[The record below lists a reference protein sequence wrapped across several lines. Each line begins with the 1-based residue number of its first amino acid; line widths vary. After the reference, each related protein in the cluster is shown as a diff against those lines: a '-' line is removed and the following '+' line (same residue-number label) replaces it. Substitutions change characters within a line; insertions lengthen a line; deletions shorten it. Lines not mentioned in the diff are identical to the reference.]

1 MPAASSEHEFSCIRS
16 GWAAQV
22 SPVPVEETME
32 LYAFMTAAEESKSRG
47 GVPVS
52 IAETL
57 AKAKRLAQLIID
69 DQWCAPA
76 SCLCGPLAAAGP
88 PCCDVILLLA
98 LSLA

>member
-1 MPAASSEHEFSCIRS
+1 M
-16 GWAAQV
+16 
-22 SPVPVEETME
+22 PVEETME

-76 SCLCGPLAAAGP
+76 SCLSA
-88 PCCDVILLLA
+88 PCCDVMSSCA
-98 LSLA
+98 ARASLA

>member
-1 MPAASSEHEFSCIRS
+1 MPAASSNHEFSCIRS

-76 SCLCGPLAAAGP
+76 SCLCGPLALAA
-88 PCCDVILLLA
+88 LLRRHLA
-98 LSLA
+98 ARASLA

>member
-1 MPAASSEHEFSCIRS
+1 MPAASSNHEFSCIRS

-76 SCLCGPLAAAGP
+76 FCLSA
-88 PCCDVILLLA
+88 PCCDVMSSCA
-98 LSLA
+98 ARASLA

>member
-1 MPAASSEHEFSCIRS
+1 MPAASSNHEFSCIRS

-69 DQWCAPA
+69 DQWCAPG
-76 SCLCGPLAAAGP
+76 CLMSLRPFGAAALLRRHLAARA
-88 PCCDVILLLA
+88 
-98 LSLA
+98 SLA

>member
-1 MPAASSEHEFSCIRS
+1 MPAASSNHEFNCIRS
-16 GWAAQV
+16 GAAQV

-69 DQWCAPA
+69 DQW
-76 SCLCGPLAAAGP
+76 
-88 PCCDVILLLA
+88 
-98 LSLA
+98 